1 MPYDTGHLATQN
13 GSPQPEARAARRGRF
28 SPMRLTVIGT
38 GYLGLTHAVCL
49 ADLGHDVIGL
59 DIDADKVARAAKG
72 EVPFFE
78 PGLEPLLRKNLDSGR
93 LRFTTSF
100 AEVAEFG
107 DIHFLCVGTPQGPG
121 GSADLRHVQ
130 SAADALA
137 PYLRRPCLVIGKSTV
152 PVGTARSLAARIRE
166 QAPAGDRADIAWN
179 PEFLREGFAVEDSL
193 SPNRLIFG
201 VASPRSAELLRRI
214 YVKLLDDGT
223 PELVMDLETAELV
236 KVAANAFLATKIS
249 FINAMAEICEQV
261 GADVIRLADALARDD
276 RIGRRFLAPGLGF
289 GGGCL
294 PKDIRA
300 FRSAAAELGVE
311 SVVNLLGE
319 VDEINL
325 RRRSRVTD
333 LAREVVGGTLA
344 GRRLAVLGLAFKPGS
359 DDVRDSPSL
368 HVCRQLLREGALVA
382 VHDPVAMGNA
392 ARLQPDLR
400 YACSVSEAAAN
411 ADAVLHLTEWADYR
425 GIDPAM
431 LATVVA
437 QRNMIDAR
445 CALDEQ
451 AWRSAGWS
459 FRVLG
464 RP

>member
-1 MPYDTGHLATQN
+1 MPYDTGHLATQA
-13 GSPQPEARAARRGRF
+13 SPRAEGRAARRGRF

-107 DIHFLCVGTPQGPG
+107 DVHFLCVGTPQGAG
-121 GSADLRHVQ
+121 GSADLRHVH

-166 QAPAGDRADIAWN
+166 RAPAGDHADVAWN

-193 SPNRLIFG
+193 SPDRLIFG
-201 VASPRSAELLRRI
+201 VASQRSAELLRLI
-214 YVKLLDDGT
+214 YLKQLDDGT
-223 PELVMDLETAELV
+223 PALVMDLETAELV

-319 VDEINL
+319 VDAINL

-333 LAREVVGGTLA
+333 LARDVVGGTLA

-368 HVCRQLLREGALVA
+368 HVCGQLLREGALVA

-392 ARLQPDLR
+392 ARIQPDLR
-400 YACSVSEAAAN
+400 YADSVSEAAAN

-445 CALDEQ
+445 CALDEE